1 MSLNRQLTGIA
12 SSGGGPETLMK
23 EPTELSTTT
32 FDFGTSEADNSEDA
46 NRSFVNDQGI
56 SEYHHACH
64 ALRIVPCSI
73 ILKSFKLSYIGLG
86 NYGLGAVGTL
96 ALTIGLK
103 YNTNVVSLD
112 LSGNEIGP
120 EGVKHLAN
128 LFSENTSILE
138 LVRNEPFANLKFL
151 SHHSRF
157 LV

>member
-1 MSLNRQLTGIA
+1 MSLNRQLTGIGSA
-12 SSGGGPETLMK
+12 GPDPALMK

-32 FDFGTSEADNSEDA
+32 FDFGGTSEADNSEDA

-56 SEYHHACH
+56 TEYLHACH

-120 EGVKHLAN
+120 QGVKHLAN

-138 LVRNEPFANLKFL
+138 LVSELLRSQLISRNLE
-151 SHHSRF
+151 S
-157 LV
+157 V